1 MASRLPVGSAAIYG
15 GIVFFL
21 SRFLI
26 MVAHIILLIYE
37 LARSSWDN
45 VASSIIIVILFTVIA
60 CFIIIFLHPSE
71 ERSNLSQ
78 ARIAFASSLIQSTV
92 MTGLLIAYV
101 MARPRVY
108 LIIVHSL
115 DL

>member
-1 MASRLPVGSAAIYG
+1 MI
-15 GIVFFL
+15 
-21 SRFLI
+21 
-26 MVAHIILLIYE
+26 AHIILLIYE

-45 VASSIIIVILFTVIA
+45 VSSSIILLILFTVVA
-60 CFIIIFLHPSE
+60 CFIIIFLNPSD
-71 ERSNLSQ
+71 ERSNLSK

-92 MTGLLIAYV
+92 MTGFLIAYV
-101 MARPRVY
+101 MAKPRVY